1 MDMTPDKNLTDKQTR
16 RHFFQECG
24 LGVGKAALA
33 SLAVQEGFAA
43 GSKNVNVNKVT
54 SPMAPK
60 APHYSP
66 KAKSIIYLFMAGG
79 PSQFEL
85 FQPKPK
91 LQQYSGQVI
100 PDSFLEGKRF
110 AFMESFQD
118 SPPKLLGTERKFQQY
133 GQSGAWVSEC
143 LPHTALV
150 ADELAFVKTVW
161 TENFNHAP
169 AKIMMNTGSPIFGRP
184 SMGSWVAYG
193 IGSESE
199 ELPGFVVLQSG
210 PRGPRGGALNW
221 SSGFLP
227 TSYQGVPFQSGGDP
241 ILNLSNPPGM
251 SFAKQKRSIDAIREL
266 NLRRLDKTQDPE
278 IATRIASYEMAFRM
292 QTSGP
297 ELIDFSGES
306 RQTLDMYGAKPGAKS
321 FANNCLLARRLV
333 ERGTRFVQ
341 LYHTNWDHHGGQTEN
356 LAGSLDQVCLETDR
370 ACAALIKDL
379 KQRGLLDQT
388 LVVWGGE
395 FGRTPMGEIRDTVG
409 RNHHIDAFTMWLAG
423 AGINSGQTVGE
434 TDELGFEAT
443 HSKVHVHDLQA
454 TVLHLLGLDH
464 TALTFRF
471 RGRDFRLT
479 DVGGKIIQELL
490 T

>member
-1 MDMTPDKNLTDKQTR
+1 MDISPKRSTQQTR
-16 RHFFQECG
+16 RHFFQDCG

-33 SLAVQEGFAA
+33 SLALKEGLAA
-43 GSKNVNVNKVT
+43 ADQTVDFNAVAR
-54 SPMAPK
+54 PMAPK
-60 APHYSP
+60 APHHAP
-66 KAKSIIYLFMAGG
+66 KAKSVIYLFMAGG

-85 FQPKPK
+85 FESKPK
-91 LQQYSGQVI
+91 LQRYNGQVI
-100 PDSFLEGKRF
+100 PDSFLQGKRF

-118 SPPKLLGTERKFQQY
+118 EPPKLLGTRRNFQRR
-133 GQSGAWVSEC
+133 GRSGAWVSEC
-143 LPHTALV
+143 LPHTAQV
-150 ADELAFVKTVW
+150 VDQLAFVKTVW

-227 TSYQGVPFQSGGDP
+227 TAYQGVPFQSGGDP

-251 SFAKQKRSIDAIREL
+251 TAARQRRSIDAIREL
-266 NLRRLDKTQDPE
+266 NRRRLDKTRDPE

-292 QTSGP
+292 QSSGP
-297 ELIDFSGES
+297 ELIDFSSES
-306 RQTLDMYGAKPGAKS
+306 QETLAMYGAEPGAKS

-333 ERGTRFVQ
+333 ERGARFVQ

-356 LAGSLDQVCLETDR
+356 LNDSLDQVCRETDR
-370 ACAALIKDL
+370 ACAALIEDL
-379 KQRGLLDQT
+379 RRRGLLDQT

-423 AGINSGQTVGE
+423 AGIQPGQTVGE
-434 TDELGFEAT
+434 TDELGFEAVRDKI
-443 HSKVHVHDLQA
+443 HIHDLQA
-454 TVLHLLGLDH
+454 TILHLLGLDH

-479 DVGGKIIQELL
+479 DVGGEIVEKLL
-490 T
+490 A